1 MKKLILITLLLLSIT
16 PCLRAQRKEMSQ
28 ARSYI
33 KSGKELDKAEKML
46 RELLAKDSANRQN
59 PKIYL
64 LLYDALRKQYE
75 QGNEKLYLKQKYDT
89 VAFFDLTK
97 RIFSV
102 LEALDSVDAAPDRK
116 GRINMVYRRQH
127 SAVLDALRP
136 NIYYGG
142 TFHMRKHDYAK
153 AYSFFST
160 YIDCKEQPIF
170 SGYDYMAK
178 DRRMPEAAYWA
189 TYCGY
194 KMSDAGKTLAY
205 SDMVRH
211 DGRKQKFVLRYIAE
225 AYKQLNDTADYIK
238 TLHAGFEKYPEYPYF
253 FPRLTDHY
261 TQAGRLD
268 SALAVSDRA
277 LESDGRNALFLL
289 AKSNTLLNMG
299 RYDDCIVF
307 SDSLIHV
314 CDTIAE
320 PYYNAGISYLNKA
333 LELEKVHKA
342 KKDKATARSLYKKAQ
357 GYLEDYRKR
366 APEEKGK
373 WAQALYRIYFNLN
386 LGKQFEEMDKILKN
400 LK

>member
-1 MKKLILITLLLLSIT
+1 
-16 PCLRAQRKEMSQ
+16 
-28 ARSYI
+28 
-33 KSGKELDKAEKML
+33 ML
-46 RELLAKDSANRQN
+46 RELLAKDSVNRQN

-97 RIFSV
+97 RIFGV
-102 LEALDSVDAAPDRK
+102 LEALDSVDAMPDKK
-116 GRINMVYRRQH
+116 GRVVMEYRRQH
-127 SAVLDALRP
+127 AAVLDALRP

-142 TFHMRKHDYAK
+142 TFHMRKHDYDR

-170 SGYDYMAK
+170 AGYDYTTT
-178 DRRMPEAAYWA
+178 DRRMKEAAYWA
-189 TYCGY
+189 TFCGY
-194 KMSDAGKTLAY
+194 KMGDAGKTLAY
-205 SDMVRH
+205 SGMARQDSM
-211 DGRKQKFVLRYIAE
+211 KQKFVLRHIAE
-225 AYKQLNDTADYIK
+225 AYKKQNDMKKYLE
-238 TLHAGFEKYPEYPYF
+238 TLLEGFDRYPEYPYF
-253 FPRLTDHY
+253 FPRLTDYY
-261 TQAGRLD
+261 TQENQLD

-277 LESDGRNALFLL
+277 LGLDGRNELYLL
-289 AKSNTLLNMG
+289 AKSTTLLNMG
-299 RYDDCIVF
+299 RYDDCITF

-314 CDTIAE
+314 NDTIPE

-333 LELEKVHKA
+333 LELEKGHKA
-342 KKDKATARSLYKKAQ
+342 RKDKAATRKLYRAAQ